1 MQMTD
6 TNPYTVPA
14 WLIFAIGA
22 GVILILAAGV
32 MT

>member
-1 MQMTD
+1 MKD
-6 TNPYTVPA
+6 TNHYAVPR

-22 GVILILAAGV
+22 GVIFILAAGV